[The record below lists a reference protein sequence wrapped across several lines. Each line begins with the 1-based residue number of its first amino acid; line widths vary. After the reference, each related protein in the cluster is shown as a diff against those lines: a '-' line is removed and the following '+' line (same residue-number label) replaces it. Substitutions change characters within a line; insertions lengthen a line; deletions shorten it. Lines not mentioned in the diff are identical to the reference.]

1 MSEGALASADPL
13 ARFRRWLKEARGEGE
28 PTEMALATAGADGRP
43 DARMVLLKGADERG
57 LRFFTNYESAKGTQ
71 LEANPHAALL
81 LFWPE
86 LHRQVRVRG
95 PVERLPAEE
104 SDEYFATRPRG
115 GQLGAAA
122 SDQSRVLAS
131 REALEARFAALER
144 EYEGRA
150 IPRPPHWGGYRLMPE
165 EWEFWTGRPNRLHDR
180 ERYLRQAGGW
190 SVERLA
196 P

>member
-1 MSEGALASADPL
+1 MTQDPL
-13 ARFRRWLKEARGEGE
+13 KRLLRWLEEARDQGE
-28 PTEMALATAGADGRP
+28 PTAMALATAGADGRP

-57 LRFFTNYESAKGTQ
+57 LRFFTNYESAKAAQ
-71 LEANPHAALL
+71 VEANPHAALL

-131 REALEARFAALER
+131 REELEARFAALER
-144 EYEGRA
+144 DYEGRE
-150 IPRPPHWGGYRLMPE
+150 IPRPPYWGGYLLIPQ

-180 ERYLRQAGGW
+180 ERYRREAGGW